1 MKLFIPPGTPKILLL
16 SAVACAALSLII
28 LLDFVLPS
36 NTTQDVVVSQLVNYN
51 RGTRGGAGY
60 FAYTTQCRF
69 YSFASDERFSNY
81 VPKGDTLELGIT
93 PLLSEVSY
101 YTSPRFVTGKKQTSS
116 IRYASGLVLPLAMIG
131 FCLTAFKINN
141 LQFLGMLLAI
151 QILSVINFI
160 FLLS

>member
-1 MKLFIPPGTPKILLL
+1 MKLEIPPGTPKIILLTGL
-16 SAVACAALSLII
+16 ACAALSLII
-28 LLDFVLPS
+28 ILDFLLPTKS
-36 NTTQDVVVSQLVNYN
+36 TQDVVVSQLVNYN

-69 YSFASDERFSNY
+69 HSFASDEWFSKY

-101 YTSPRFVTGKKQTSS
+101 YTSPSIIHGKKQTSS
-116 IRYASGLVLPLAMIG
+116 IRYASGLLLPLAMIG
-131 FCLTAFKINN
+131 FCLTAFKVNN
-141 LQFLGMLLAI
+141 LQFLGMLIAI

-160 FLLS
+160 SLLS